1 MKRIALASLFTLAI
15 SAGAAQAYGID
26 ASTIPGQ
33 APGATG
39 HVAGGGGAVLSGGGD
54 NAVIAYSTGGAG
66 GGSLWTQVPRRSALA
81 NGKLGAGSGFT
92 GGEYTEPERAR
103 GLEAWMV
110 GGGDNTEVLYSK
122 PR

>member
-1 MKRIALASLFTLAI
+1 MKRIALAKLFTQAI
-15 SAGAAQAYGID
+15 SAGTAQAYGID

-33 APGATG
+33 APGAFG

-54 NAVIAYSTGGAG
+54 NAVITYSTGGAG
-66 GGSLWTQVPRRSALA
+66 GGGLWTQVPRMSALA

-92 GGEYTEPERAR
+92 GGEYTEPEAAR
-103 GLEAWMV
+103 GREAWIS
-110 GGGDNTEVLYSK
+110 GGGDNTEVLYFK